1 MYNVIKL
8 FAFKLTSVLRYA
20 KFKLNSVLCLIIL
33 PSFGNNVAYNNFSG
47 TNIFVHM
54 AEQNKHLFR
63 FITKT
68 KYKMEKTVYRHEK

>member
-47 TNIFVHM
+47 TNIFVH
-54 AEQNKHLFR
+54 A
-63 FITKT
+63 
-68 KYKMEKTVYRHEK
+68 